1 MAGTFGSVG
10 AVGSVGE
17 VGEVM
22 EVAGRVDGQLE
33 GQQIGRYLIRQ
44 RLGGGG
50 VATVYQADDQVTGQ
64 SVALKLLPPH
74 PDPATL
80 NRFRREALM
89 AGALRHPQIVRILQ
103 VGTAENS
110 PAAYI
115 AMDLVAGESLS
126 ALLAR
131 VGVLGAE
138 ESCLLL
144 EPIARALA
152 FAHSREVVHR
162 DVKPSNILLRPL
174 GMADEKPDAP
184 RRVRLDALEF
194 PITPM
199 LSDFGIA
206 RFLDAPE
213 LTNVGRTVGTPA
225 FMAPEQ
231 CMGSREVDGRADIYS
246 LGTVLFR
253 CVTGRL
259 PFSGS
264 MTQILHAHVFEPV
277 VIDEEMARQLPPKV
291 VEILRRA
298 LAKAP
303 EDRYQDAHALAADL
317 AAGGIGEGAAAGDTA
332 VDATSTMTLAQM
344 TATQV
349 AVVPQ
354 AVTRAV
360 QVLVPGTTSVENT
373 AVAPSPSPKAP
384 ARRGPSWE
392 RVLWALFFLVLVGG
406 GGLWSARSWLDARA
420 TEEGSQTTLPA
431 LVFVTFTPT
440 PLEDVDDATGE
451 SAAGGGSAEV
461 ATATAAVMATA
472 TSMPTL
478 MPTVTPSP
486 TPSPTLQPAV
496 TATPV
501 PTSVPAIVPTVMPT
515 VVPPTVVAGEA
526 VVGTCAMVVDEF
538 FLASVAQLT
547 GELQMDFAC
556 PTSPAR
562 VVVGEWLPFERGMM
576 VALEN
581 EPLVYVYY
589 ENGTWE
595 QVPRANV
602 DLPPSVP
609 DRELPADRIVIPM
622 PFARVLAT
630 QGRHVLL
637 GEPLQSEPWRVR
649 TVIQSFLGGV
659 ALGDARGG
667 QVLFLARSQL
677 RF

>member
-1 MAGTFGSVG
+1 MAGTFDSVD

-22 EVAGRVDGQLE
+22 EAAGRVDGQLE

-50 VATVYQADDQVTGQ
+50 VATVYQADDQVSGQ

-80 NRFRREALM
+80 HRFRREALM

-115 AMDLVAGESLS
+115 AMDLVEGESLS

-152 FAHSREVVHR
+152 FAHSHGVVHR

-174 GMADEKPDAP
+174 GMAGDEPDAP
-184 RRVRLDALEF
+184 RRVRLDALEY

-231 CMGSREVDGRADIYS
+231 CMGSREIDGRADIYS

-277 VIDEEMARQLPPKV
+277 VIDEEMARQLPPNV

-303 EDRYQDAHALAADL
+303 EERYQDAHALAADL
-317 AAGGIGEGAAAGDTA
+317 AVGGIGQRGASA
-332 VDATSTMTLAQM
+332 DATSTMTLAHM

-360 QVLVPGTTSVENT
+360 QVLVPGTTSAENT
-373 AVAPSPSPKAP
+373 PVAPSSSPKAP

-440 PLEDVDDATGE
+440 PLEGGDDATRE
-451 SAAGGGSAEV
+451 STVEGGAAEV
-461 ATATAAVMATA
+461 ATATAVVMATA
-472 TSMPTL
+472 TAMPTL

-486 TPSPTLQPAV
+486 TPQSAM

-501 PTSVPAIVPTVMPT
+501 PTTAPAIVPNVSPTTVS
-515 VVPPTVVAGEA
+515 PTVVAGEA

-547 GELQMDFAC
+547 GELQADFAC

-589 ENGTWE
+589 ANGTWE
-595 QVPRANV
+595 QVARANA
-602 DLPPSVP
+602 DLPLGAP
-609 DRELPADRIVIPM
+609 DRELPADRTIIPM

-637 GEPLQSEPWRVR
+637 GEPQQSEPWRVQ
-649 TVIQSFLGGV
+649 TVVQAFLGGV
-659 ALGDARGG
+659 ALGDARAG